1 MARTQETGQVLPNR
15 KDCGGPPMIAGT
27 VENEE
32 AILNAVEEDGTRS
45 IGEIAR
51 PLGISSSTVYSF
63 EKKVD
68 TITFVY
74 TIYSQKITL
83 LEGSSA
89 RG

>member
-1 MARTQETGQVLPNR
+1 MLL
-15 KDCGGPPMIAGT
+15 KKT
-27 VENEE
+27 VPE
-32 AILNAVEEDGTRS
+32 ALEKLRALWVFVVVR
-45 IGEIAR
+45 
-51 PLGISSSTVYSF
+51 YSF

>member
-1 MARTQETGQVLPNR
+1 
-15 KDCGGPPMIAGT
+15 MIAGT
-27 VENEE
+27 VKNEE

-51 PLGISSSTVYSF
+51 PLGICSSTVYSF